1 MLLQIFVVFQ
11 DVAVWCI
18 VVQCDAAVLQ
28 YVAVRC
34 SRAFLH
40 ILVQLLI
47 YVGDVCV
54 CVCVCVFVWQTDA
67 RNLCMWQGAC
77 RWRERE
83 DLQAFRGKCVAVCC
97 SVLKCVAVR

>member
-54 CVCVCVFVWQTDA
+54 CVCVCVCMADGRAKFVYVA
-67 RNLCMWQGAC
+67 R
-77 RWRERE
+77 R
-83 DLQAFRGKCVAVCC
+83 V
-97 SVLKCVAVR
+97 

>member
-18 VVQCDAAVLQ
+18 VVQCGAAVLQ
-28 YVAVRC
+28 SVAVRC
-34 SRAFLH
+34 SRAFPH
-40 ILVQLLI
+40 ILVRLLE

-54 CVCVCVFVWQTDA
+54 FVRVFVWQTDA

-77 RWRERE
+77 RWRER
-83 DLQAFRGKCVAVCC
+83 
-97 SVLKCVAVR
+97 